1 MELAG
6 RASDAQLSDG
16 PASTRAPATC
26 HLRKRRKGGVVRKA
40 LARLLRR
47 PRCVLTRTVR
57 APWRVRGTRRAL
69 ELTRGNFRH
78 MRARA
83 GGRKLTVHSKAS
95 IALNPGIPRLVP
107 SGVRLGREDLVGGR
121 PDRYSLQT
129 GLDTVCKGRYR
140 AVASGAAWSRLPRL
154 ALVCCTRSSRG
165 SLLHSPHKRPFRQE
179 ESRPPPSRHRRIDF
193 C

>member
-1 MELAG
+1 MRAAAIRCRRAETVPRRARQAWRGNGRAGGGPGRLWSAGVARRGGGSHGRRRERRTGERYQSSKITLELAAVELAG

-95 IALNPGIPRLVP
+95 IALNPGIPRL
-107 SGVRLGREDLVGGR
+107 
-121 PDRYSLQT
+121 
-129 GLDTVCKGRYR
+129 
-140 AVASGAAWSRLPRL
+140 
-154 ALVCCTRSSRG
+154 
-165 SLLHSPHKRPFRQE
+165 
-179 ESRPPPSRHRRIDF
+179 
-193 C
+193 

>member
-1 MELAG
+1 MSVGFNRFYQKLSLKRKSVGYVADMIYQNMIIENTFQEIRIPGNLKHCSSAT
-6 RASDAQLSDG
+6 RVWSDTSKVEAQ
-16 PASTRAPATC
+16 
-26 HLRKRRKGGVVRKA
+26 GV
-40 LARLLRR
+40 L
-47 PRCVLTRTVR
+47 
-57 APWRVRGTRRAL
+57 G
-69 ELTRGNFRH
+69 
-78 MRARA
+78 
-83 GGRKLTVHSKAS
+83 
-95 IALNPGIPRLVP
+95 VP

-154 ALVCCTRSSRG
+154 ALVCCTPGSRS
-165 SLLHSPHKRPFRQE
+165 SLLHSPSSSPFRQE